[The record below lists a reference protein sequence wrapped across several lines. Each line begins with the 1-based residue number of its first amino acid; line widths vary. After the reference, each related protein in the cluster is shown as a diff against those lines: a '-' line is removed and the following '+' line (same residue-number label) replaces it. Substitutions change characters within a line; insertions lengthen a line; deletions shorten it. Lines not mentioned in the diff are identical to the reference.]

1 MRYLFII
8 FLLCSC
14 SYEASNPVMPL
25 RDYTLNTGKTFYI
38 MGNASVEEIINV
50 INKNYH
56 SRGQYKVIPVDGG
69 QELLKKIAE
78 AITYFSWVDLDL
90 KNVCSNVTSITT
102 GLFKDKNIRTVILPD
117 CINTIEEEAFANCK
131 QLNNIRFSN
140 TNATTIHANA
150 FANDTVLQTIIL
162 NANEI
167 KDNAFVNAS
176 IVNLI
181 IESTNKISNN
191 AFQGTGIINLQ
202 YNGTNNIFNDMNIQC
217 ENLYLP
223 KVTNL
228 TLQPTW
234 NNLKPIWTKNIY
246 SNKSL

>member
-1 MRYLFII
+1 
-8 FLLCSC
+8 
-14 SYEASNPVMPL
+14 
-25 RDYTLNTGKTFYI
+25 

-102 GLFKDKNIRTVILPD
+102 GLFKDKNIRSVILPD

-167 KDNAFVNAS
+167 KDNAFQNAK
-176 IVNLI
+176 IKNLI
-181 IESTNKISNN
+181 IENATTIHAN
-191 AFQGTGIINLQ
+191 AFANLTVDNLQ
-202 YNGTNNIFNDMNIQC
+202 YNSKDRFTFSVHTNIST
-217 ENLYLP
+217 NLYLP
-223 KVTNL
+223 NVSNINQQGWNDISNFFTNVFFN
-228 TLQPTW
+228 Q
-234 NNLKPIWTKNIY
+234 
-246 SNKSL
+246 SL